1 MEENKYQDS
10 AYCEEEC
17 APIDLMDLLRS
28 LLKEWKKI
36 LLWAAIAAAV
46 GIVIAVSIPDQYS
59 VTAKLVPERVRQ
71 SNSNVSTLAN
81 MAGINL
87 SASGTSDAF
96 SPELYPVIISSNP
109 FVTDLFPLP
118 VEYKG
123 KGGLVTSDYYT
134 YMLDVYR
141 EPWWKAVMRFPKK
154 LVSWVKSLF
163 RGKSTPVTGYENL
176 DLSSLTSEQS
186 KVASRIRNSLSLSV
200 AKSTD
205 VISLTVE
212 AQDPRVAVKVA
223 EEVVERL
230 KAYLVD
236 YRTEKSR
243 KNLEYYQKLY
253 DDYKQKYYTA
263 QQRYASYVDSHQ
275 GVVLQR
281 VRTEQERLQNEM
293 NLQYQLYN
301 SCAQQLQAAEAKV
314 QEETPVFTMIN
325 PPVKPLRPSAPS
337 RGLIIFALAF
347 LGAVAACFWIL
358 LGRDWAARLKQ
369 EKDPEPV
376 PEEDAEAR
384 P

>member
-1 MEENKYQDS
+1 MEENKYLDT
-10 AYCEEEC
+10 AYSEEEFT
-17 APIDLMDLLRS
+17 PIDLLDLLRS
-28 LLKEWKKI
+28 LLKEWKMI
-36 LLWAAIAAAV
+36 LLWAAVAAAV
-46 GIVIAVSIPDQYS
+46 GIVIAISIPDQYS
-59 VTAKLVPERVRQ
+59 VTTKMVPERVRQ
-71 SNSNVSTLAN
+71 TNSNVSALAN

-96 SPELYPVIISSNP
+96 SPELYPVIITSNP
-109 FVTDLFPLP
+109 FVTDLFPVP
-118 VEYKG
+118 VEYQG
-123 KGGLVTSDYYT
+123 KGGFVSSDYYT

-141 EPWWKAVMRFPKK
+141 EPWWKAVSRFPRK
-154 LVSWVKSLF
+154 LVYWVKSLF
-163 RGKSTPVTGYENL
+163 KGKGTPVTGYENL
-176 DLSSLTSEQS
+176 DLSNLTSEQS
-186 KVASRIRNSLSLSV
+186 RVASRIRSSLTLKV
-200 AKSTD
+200 DKNTN
-205 VISLTVE
+205 VISLTVR
-212 AQDPRVAVKVA
+212 AQDPRVAVMVA

-301 SCAQQLQAAEAKV
+301 SCAQQLQAAQAKV

-325 PPVKPLRPSAPS
+325 PPVRPLGPSGPA
-337 RGLIIFALAF
+337 RGMIIIALAL
-347 LGAVAACFWIL
+347 LGIVVACFWIL
-358 LGRDWAARLKQ
+358 LGRDWVARLKQ
-369 EKDPEPV
+369 GKDPEPA
-376 PEEDAEAR
+376 PEEDEEPR